1 MKKILCML
9 LSLLL
14 LASLGT
20 AAFADGWQEVYEEN
34 GFTLTFTDAFRISA
48 VRVLTGLQAFP
59 R

>member
-20 AAFADGWQEVYEEN
+20 AAFADGWQEV
-34 GFTLTFTDAFRISA
+34 
-48 VRVLTGLQAFP
+48 
-59 R
+59 